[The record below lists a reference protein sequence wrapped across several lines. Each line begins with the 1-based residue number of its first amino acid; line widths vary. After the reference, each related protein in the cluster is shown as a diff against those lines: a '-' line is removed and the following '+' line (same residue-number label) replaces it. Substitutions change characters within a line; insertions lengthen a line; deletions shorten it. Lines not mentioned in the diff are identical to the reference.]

1 MRRLAIL
8 LAPCAAIAIAACGS
22 SKSSTTAAA
31 TGTTTTVTVTSPATS
46 STATT
51 STTAT
56 TPAGSPICRAATLGL
71 SFLGSQGA
79 AGHGLLGF
87 AMKNT
92 GSTTCSTVG
101 YPGILF
107 LDKSGNPLPTNPQR
121 VTQDY
126 FGTAPKV
133 ALTVAPGSTVS
144 FRVGVTHVPAGN
156 AKCTTAYAL
165 QVIPPNDTST
175 LKVSLTGGAYECG
188 TATVSPVRPGT
199 SAYPGP

>member
-1 MRRLAIL
+1 MAIGG
-8 LAPCAAIAIAACGS
+8 CGG

-31 TGTTTTVTVTSPATS
+31 TGTTRTVTVTTPATS
-46 STATT
+46 STAAT
-51 STTAT
+51 SQTTTA
-56 TPAGSPICRAATLGL
+56 PSGPPICRAATLSL

-92 GSTTCSTVG
+92 GSTSCSTIG
-101 YPGILF
+101 YPGIRF
-107 LDKSGNPLPTNPQR
+107 LDKAGNALPVNPQR

-133 ALTVAPGSTVS
+133 ALTVGPGSTAS
-144 FRVGVTHVPAGN
+144 FRVGVTHVPVGS

-175 LKVSLTGGAYECG
+175 LKVSLPGGAYECG
-188 TATVSPVRPGT
+188 TATVSPLRPGT